1 MDNTVRVHRVG
12 SITTG
17 ISMIALGIAVL
28 LHLIFDLISYEWIFR
43 MWPLILIGLGIEL
56 LLSNFS
62 KEKIIYDKAAIFLM
76 FLASFFA
83 IAMAGMDMFIEYLN
97 QMHWGW

>member
-17 ISMIALGIAVL
+17 ISMIALGIAFL

-76 FLASFFA
+76 FLVSFFA
-83 IAMAGMDMFIEYLN
+83 IGMAGMDIFMEYLS
-97 QMHWGW
+97 Q

>member
-76 FLASFFA
+76 FLVSFFA
-83 IAMAGMDMFIEYLN
+83 IGMAGMDIFMEYLS
-97 QMHWGW
+97 Q

>member
-17 ISMIALGIAVL
+17 ISLIALGIAVL

-83 IAMAGMDMFIEYLN
+83 IAMAGMDMFMEYLK

>member
-62 KEKIIYDKAAIFLM
+62 KEKIVYDKAAVVLM
-76 FLASFFA
+76 FLVSFFA
-83 IAMAGMDMFIEYLN
+83 IGMAGMDIFMEYLS
-97 QMHWGW
+97 Q